1 MDILFVNV
9 IYMAYV
15 NLCDPYLNLS
25 LTGWGIGVLLGSK
38 KTCRYRSCALSSK
51 CSIKIMC
58 WQVRGKYDTIE
69 AMLYKETGQY
79 GKQIGDFFWFHAWST
94 FPLEGVL
101 EAAIQRQKTELD
113 RVGADYK
120 EAAGFR
126 LNQLFWI
133 FVCHNWIL
141 NWNLCRLIL

>member
-1 MDILFVNV
+1 MCFWEVKRPVGTEAVPFQASVQIRIV
-9 IYMAYV
+9 
-15 NLCDPYLNLS
+15 
-25 LTGWGIGVLLGSK
+25 
-38 KTCRYRSCALSSK
+38 
-51 CSIKIMC
+51 C

-79 GKQIGDFFWFHAWST
+79 GKQIGDFFSFNAWST

-101 EAAIQRQKTELD
+101 EAAIERQKAELD

-126 LNQLFWI
+126 LNQFFGLLFVTI
-133 FVCHNWIL
+133 EF
-141 NWNLCRLIL
+141 

>member
-1 MDILFVNV
+1 MDIPFVYV
-9 IYMAYV
+9 IYVAYV

-25 LTGWGIGVLLGSK
+25 STGWDIGELLGGK
-38 KTCRYRSCALSSK
+38 KTCRYRSCALPSK

-69 AMLYKETGQY
+69 AMLYKEAGQY
-79 GKQIGDFFWFHAWST
+79 GKQIGDFFSFNAWST

-101 EAAIQRQKTELD
+101 EAAIERQKAELD

-126 LNQLFWI
+126 LNQFFGLLFVTI
-133 FVCHNWIL
+133 EF
-141 NWNLCRLIL
+141 

>member
-1 MDILFVNV
+1 
-9 IYMAYV
+9 
-15 NLCDPYLNLS
+15 
-25 LTGWGIGVLLGSK
+25 
-38 KTCRYRSCALSSK
+38 
-51 CSIKIMC
+51 MC

-126 LNQLFWI
+126 LNQLF
-133 FVCHNWIL
+133 
-141 NWNLCRLIL
+141 CRDSNSFAMLYLHFLKYLVGMYD

>member
-1 MDILFVNV
+1 
-9 IYMAYV
+9 MAYV

-25 LTGWGIGVLLGSK
+25 STGWDIGELLGGK
-38 KTCRYRSCALSSK
+38 KTCRYRSCALPSK
-51 CSIKIMC
+51 CSIKIVC

-79 GKQIGDFFWFHAWST
+79 GQQIGDFFSFNMPGVLFLLFNARST

-101 EAAIQRQKTELD
+101 EAAIERQKAELD

-126 LNQLFWI
+126 LNQFFGLLFVTI
-133 FVCHNWIL
+133 EF
-141 NWNLCRLIL
+141 